1 MPKATAKTI
10 LALDP
15 GLRDLGYAILRG
27 GSLIESGVLPL
38 RLLPSK
44 QRLPAAVK
52 AIGDW
57 IGQFRPS
64 IVVLEA
70 THPNRVNSLD
80 RLDRLARRVR
90 RMAALKGL
98 TVATYAPQT
107 VRKGLVGHGWANK
120 RQTAEAVAGRLPALR
135 VYLTQDR
142 RWKEAYFQNMFD
154 AVALALH
161 HQATAA

>member
-27 GSLIESGVLPL
+27 RSLIESGVLPL

-70 THPNRVNSLD
+70 THPNGVTSLD
-80 RLDRLARRVR
+80 RVDRLARRVR

-98 TVATYAPQT
+98 TVASYAPQT
-107 VRKGLVGHGWANK
+107 VRKSLVGHGWANK

>member
-1 MPKATAKTI
+1 MPKANANTI

-27 GSLIESGVLPL
+27 QSLIESGVYPL
-38 RLLPSK
+38 RFLPSGK
-44 QRLPAAVK
+44 RLPAAVK
-52 AIGDW
+52 AVGDW

-70 THPNRVNSLD
+70 THPNRVRSLD
-80 RLDRLARRVR
+80 RLDHLAGHVRRLAT
-90 RMAALKGL
+90 LKGL
-98 TVATYAPQT
+98 TVAAYAPQT
-107 VRKGLVGHGWANK
+107 VRKALVGHGWASK
-120 RQTAEAVAGRLPALR
+120 RQTAEAVASRVPALR

-161 HQATAA
+161 HQAKGA